1 MIIVEMV
8 RSDHVLYYI
17 FKVESPGFVGKLK
30 DLEGPQKRLRRN
42 GQQGRRK
49 PEESVVLSG
58 K

>member
-8 RSDHVLYYI
+8 RRDHILYYI
-17 FKVESPGFVGKLK
+17 LNVESPGSVGKLK

-49 PEESVVLSG
+49 PEESVVLSA